1 MWPFSSASTASAAP
15 AAAGGPSTSLP
26 PPPSSGPVSL
36 HPDTGKPLSGSEAAN
51 PKLNPRNP
59 DGLKPCCACPETKK
73 ARDDCFLQY
82 GSNADDA
89 ADSGAACR
97 DIVERHRQCM
107 RSLGF
112 NV

>member
-1 MWPFSSASTASAAP
+1 MWPFSSSSPAPLASASAS
-15 AAAGGPSTSLP
+15 AP
-26 PPPSSGPVSL
+26 PPPSGPVSL
-36 HPDTGKPLSGSEAAN
+36 HPTLGRPLTNSEVAD

-59 DGLKPCCACPETKK
+59 EGHKPCCACPETKK
-73 ARDDCFLQY
+73 ARDDCFLQF
-82 GSNADDA
+82 GSNADDS
-89 ADSGAACR
+89 ADSASRCS